1 MSEDHVSGQ
10 AENPRIGSTT
20 IPDEFLNECPM
31 SDGPIY
37 ACDHCRKNGTFDP
50 SRYSF
55 KPVSKKSNLSAGTEP
70 GSVGADGK
78 YIRASIPGDAVTA
91 TPSGME
97 WPSEMELRRIVE
109 GWKEN
114 GRTSPN
120 TKYARHPMV
129 EASRNLSQ
137 TKFNPVDD
145 AFQRGLFGKG
155 RPGMENGR

>member
-78 YIRASIPGDAVTA
+78 YIRE
-91 TPSGME
+91 E

-155 RPGMENGR
+155 RPGVENGR